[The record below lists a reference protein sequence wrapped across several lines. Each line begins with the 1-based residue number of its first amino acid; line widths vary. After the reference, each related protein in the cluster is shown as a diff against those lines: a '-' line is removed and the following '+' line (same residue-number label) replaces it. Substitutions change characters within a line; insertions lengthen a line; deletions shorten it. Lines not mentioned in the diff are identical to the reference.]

1 MNVQRSPPKQA
12 APVVAGTSPAAT
24 ATAAALAASHKQSP
38 NVTVRKQSDIHVDEK
53 KDKKLE
59 AFIKAIFTE
68 FESRQVSR
76 FNQIEENMRAL
87 KIQNDRIQA
96 SNTDIEKAVTDVSER
111 IKIVQ
116 NDIER
121 IEKDCKQLCIQVA
134 KIENRCE
141 ALEKNLKKTSVE
153 IRNVPKVKNETKKQ
167 LYSYIEN
174 FHSSLGLQ
182 PIQSNYRDIY
192 RLPSRKDKD
201 HANSSIGIEFVNTY
215 TKGQFLDALTQRY
228 NEEYHLTASILG
240 MENNQTEIYVSDLL
254 TPMGRRLLYLA
265 RSFKTEEGYAFCWT
279 TGGNIYLKQAEGS
292 LPILVRSEEQLVQ
305 LRQKKRI
312 L

>member
-38 NVTVRKQSDIHVDEK
+38 NVTTGVTLQSNRRKY
-53 KDKKLE
+53 
-59 AFIKAIFTE
+59 AT
-68 FESRQVSR
+68 
-76 FNQIEENMRAL
+76 L

-111 IKIVQ
+111 IKTVQ

-121 IEKDCKQLCIQVA
+121 IEKDRKQLCIQVA

-141 ALEKNLKKTSVE
+141 ALENNLKKTSVE

-201 HANSSIGIEFVNTY
+201 HANSSIVIEFVNTY
-215 TKGQFLDALTQRY
+215 TKGQFLDALKQRYTTKKKY

-292 LPILVRSEEQLVQ
+292 LPILVCSEEQLVQ
-305 LRQKKRI
+305 LRQKKLI